1 MGLGPAGPFS
11 LSAGLILGEV
21 DSRWLLNIGLALLQM
36 MATRVPGW
44 LERVLLPQMNE
55 LKGEIKGVE
64 AKLAGFESKVE
75 GEFRAVHSEI
85 RRLDEKIDSLDKR
98 MDVTQRV
105 AVIEEK
111 MREFETKH

>member
-1 MGLGPAGPFS
+1 
-11 LSAGLILGEV
+11 
-21 DSRWLLNIGLALLQM
+21 
-36 MATRVPGW
+36 MAARAPGW

-55 LKGEIKGVE
+55 MKGEIKAIDARIE
-64 AKLAGFESKVE
+64 GFEGKVE

-85 RRLDEKIDSLDKR
+85 KRLDEKIDSSAGRLEEKIDSLDKR

-111 MREFETKH
+111 MRELESKH